1 MSPKPNK
8 SYQNVL
14 RGLSPKDFYCSTQ
27 NLQLAANIMVSVFN
41 SGTLWIYKK
50 LFCECVLLMSIE
62 ILHKL
67 QNLLPRVVLITKY
80 GVFIKPHLD
89 NGDTLYDRDIICF
102 VTNVWNPF
110 SIMPVWP

>member
-1 MSPKPNK
+1 MSSKPNK
-8 SYQNVL
+8 VYQNVL

-27 NLQLAANIMVSVFN
+27 KLQLAANIMVSVFN

-50 LFCECVLLMSIE
+50 LFGECVLVLSID

-67 QNLLPRVVLITKY
+67 QYLLPRAVLITKY
-80 GVFIKPHLD
+80 RVFIKSHLD
-89 NGDTLYDRDIICF
+89 NGDTLYDGDIICL

-110 SIMPVWP
+110 SIMPVSP